1 MKGNSFMRRI
11 ISNIDNEQGSA
22 IVMALIVLVIL
33 TIIGIVS
40 TSDTVFELQIVRN
53 EAMYRRN
60 FYRAESAIVESAQL
74 LELSTPAN
82 SLPISTTF
90 GWLETAVGAPDMAN
104 MASWKDNSDNPSW
117 IDPPGWT
124 AAGWPTVGTLR
135 SAASNNMDDP
145 ADTRNNTR
153 YTAICNGIAAGSS
166 LSMTSGNNTYAYSI
180 YGLFDSTTNQG
191 RSLILMGYNKAF

>member
-1 MKGNSFMRRI
+1 MKGNSFMQRI
-11 ISNIDNEQGSA
+11 IFNLDNEQGSA

-74 LELSTPAN
+74 LETSTPAD
-82 SLPISTTF
+82 SLPTSPTF
-90 GWLETAVGAPDMAN
+90 GWLETAVGAPDMEN
-104 MASWKDNSDNPSW
+104 LASWKHDTDPPSW
-117 IDPPGWT
+117 TDPPGWT
-124 AAGWPTVGTLR
+124 AAGWPELGTLR
-135 SAASNNMDDP
+135 SAASINMDDP
-145 ADTRNNTR
+145 ADQRNNTR
-153 YTAICNGIAAGSS
+153 YAAICNGIAAGSS
-166 LSMTSGNNTYAYSI
+166 LSMTNGSNLYAYSV

-191 RSLILMGYNKAF
+191 RSLIRMGYYKSF